1 MPEVQNY
8 FIIGHILTI
17 RGEENGQMFKMKKN
31 MPFAGS
37 VITFMTVLAV
47 SVLFVCSHA
56 KEKRNI
62 AVEKAQYLSAVN
74 VSELERSLSSYMQV
88 TDTLRILLVD
98 SNGKINDFNK
108 VAKELYNGDK
118 AFRSIQLAPGGDVKY
133 VYPLEGNEE
142 AFGDLFE
149 DPDRRTEAEYA
160 RDTGETTLAGPFE
173 LYQSGLGIVIRQPI
187 YLEQDGVKDFWGF
200 SIVVLNIPEIFDS
213 VSLNSLDP
221 LGYVYQLWRINPDT
235 KEKQIIAGARDGE
248 LTDPVETS
256 FEVPGSTWTLSLAR
270 KGGWNS
276 FDELIFIIAGMICI
290 SFLFPTLCYAL
301 LKNYEQRMAMV
312 ELSNRDYLTELYNS
326 RKLSDVLQELYTD
339 KKPFY
344 LVYLDVDRFKEV
356 NDTYGHAAGDSLL
369 RTIAKRISDCKS
381 EKDYAFRIGGDEF
394 VMLIQGSSIGQT
406 IEKLKNALSEEVLF
420 NGGIPYFPQLSIGY
434 ANYPE
439 DACTMEELMSLAD
452 NRMYHMKF
460 SQEGRTAGD
469 LKKYN
474 KKAGQ

>member
-1 MPEVQNY
+1 
-8 FIIGHILTI
+8 
-17 RGEENGQMFKMKKN
+17 MKKN

-37 VITFMTVLAV
+37 VITFITVLAV

>member
-1 MPEVQNY
+1 
-8 FIIGHILTI
+8 
-17 RGEENGQMFKMKKN
+17 MKKN
-31 MPFAGS
+31 MPFAGA
-37 VITFMTVLAV
+37 VITFMAVFAV

-56 KEKRNI
+56 KERRDI

-142 AFGDLFE
+142 AFGDIFE

-187 YLEQDGVKDFWGF
+187 YLEQAGAKEFWGF
-200 SIVVLNIPEIFDS
+200 SIVVLNIPEIFES

-235 KEKQIIAGARDGE
+235 NEKQIIAGAGDGE
-248 LTDPVETS
+248 LTEPVETS
-256 FEVPGSTWTLSLAR
+256 FEVPGSTWTLSLSR
-270 KGGWNS
+270 KDGWNS
-276 FDELIFIIAGMICI
+276 FDEQIVIIAGMICI
-290 SFLFPTLCYAL
+290 CILLPTLCYAL

-312 ELSNRDYLTELYNS
+312 ELSNRDYLTELHNS
-326 RKLSDVLQELYTD
+326 RKLSDVLQEFCD
-339 KKPFY
+339 ENKPFY

-369 RTIAKRISDCKS
+369 KTIAKRISDCKS
-381 EKDYAFRIGGDEF
+381 KKDYAFRIGGDEF
-394 VMLIQGSSIGQT
+394 VMLIQDSSIGQT
-406 IEKLKNALSEEVLF
+406 IEKLKKTLSEEVFL
-420 NGGIPYFPQLSIGY
+420 NGGNSYFPQLSIGY

-439 DACTMEELMSLAD
+439 DARTMEELLSLAD
-452 NRMYHMKF
+452 DRMYHMKF
-460 SQEGRTAGD
+460 SQEGRPES
-469 LKKYN
+469 
-474 KKAGQ
+474 